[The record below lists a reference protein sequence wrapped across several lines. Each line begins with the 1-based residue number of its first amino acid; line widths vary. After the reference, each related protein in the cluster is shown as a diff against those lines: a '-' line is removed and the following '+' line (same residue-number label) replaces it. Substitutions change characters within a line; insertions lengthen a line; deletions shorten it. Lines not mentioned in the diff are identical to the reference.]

1 VEKGGRGIQ
10 KGAELGLR
18 PTDCSGNGQL
28 QKWGNVDKEKN
39 VRKG

>member
-1 VEKGGRGIQ
+1 MEKGGRGIG

-18 PTDCSGNGQL
+18 PTDGPGSGQL
-28 QKWGNVDKEKN
+28 QKWGNVAEENN